1 MKILFLSTWFPFPP
15 NQGSK
20 TRALHLL
27 KALAARHEVGLV
39 SFEDIPLRPEWRA
52 EIEKLCPIVEVVEE
66 RPFARPRLRATIG
79 LLSLEPSAVRAG
91 YSKEMSAR
99 VQAVARSWKPD
110 VVVATTFLMAPYAL
124 ALPGVRRV
132 VDVDNLLALM
142 LQEEVRQARG
152 LLRRLRRLG
161 AYSKLRR
168 YESRI
173 FRQFD
178 LCLVTSS
185 LDCRRIAGYVPLRPQ
200 QIGLVRNGV
209 DLDYFAANGTS
220 RAEDS
225 LIFTGALTYEPN
237 RDAMTYF
244 IREILPVVRN
254 ARPAA
259 TLKITGAVGNQS
271 LAASLGDGGVEFTG
285 YLEDIRPALAGSAV
299 AVVPLR
305 KGAGTRLKILEAMAL
320 GTPVVSTTKGAE
332 GLEVERGIHLLLAD
346 GPSEFAEATLQLLRD
361 PGLRSRLAGRARQ
374 LVRATYDWASIGDD
388 FAQMVQ
394 GLVES
399 GRHG

>member
-1 MKILFLSTWFPFPP
+1 
-15 NQGSK
+15 
-20 TRALHLL
+20 
-27 KALAARHEVGLV
+27 
-39 SFEDIPLRPEWRA
+39 
-52 EIEKLCPIVEVVEE
+52 
-66 RPFARPRLRATIG
+66 
-79 LLSLEPSAVRAG
+79 
-91 YSKEMSAR
+91 
-99 VQAVARSWKPD
+99 
-110 VVVATTFLMAPYAL
+110 
-124 ALPGVRRV
+124 
-132 VDVDNLLALM
+132 M

-161 AYSKLRR
+161 AYWKLRR

-361 PGLRSRLAGRARQ
+361 RGLRSRLAGRARQ

>member
-1 MKILFLSTWFPFPP
+1 
-15 NQGSK
+15 
-20 TRALHLL
+20 
-27 KALAARHEVGLV
+27 
-39 SFEDIPLRPEWRA
+39 
-52 EIEKLCPIVEVVEE
+52 
-66 RPFARPRLRATIG
+66 
-79 LLSLEPSAVRAG
+79 
-91 YSKEMSAR
+91 MSAR

-161 AYSKLRR
+161 AYWKLRR

-361 PGLRSRLAGRARQ
+361 PGLRSRLAGRARR